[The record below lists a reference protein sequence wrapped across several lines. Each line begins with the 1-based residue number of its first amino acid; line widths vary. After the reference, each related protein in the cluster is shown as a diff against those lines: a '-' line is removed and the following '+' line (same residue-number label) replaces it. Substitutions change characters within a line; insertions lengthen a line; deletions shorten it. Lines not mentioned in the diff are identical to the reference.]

1 MKKQFT
7 KKEKNTKIHF
17 PKIIKTISLFH
28 FVPIMYDDFTKIK
41 ERKLFHL
48 TKHNSQIYEKE
59 TLFSVVSIYNCR
71 INTNYIKKKNEK
83 NTISPIS
90 GLSGSQES
98 LSNLYN
104 IH

>member
-1 MKKQFT
+1 MILRKL
-7 KKEKNTKIHF
+7 KKE
-17 PKIIKTISLFH
+17 
-28 FVPIMYDDFTKIK
+28 
-41 ERKLFHL
+41 KLFHL
-48 TKHNSQIYEKE
+48 TKHNSQILRKRNP
-59 TLFSVVSIYNCR
+59 FSVASIYNCKR
-71 INTNYIKKKNEK
+71 INTNYIKKKRKKNEK